1 MNFSDEQLEIINAP
15 INNILVSAAAG
26 SGKTTVLVERIITKI
41 LNGDFNIDE
50 LLVVTFTT
58 EAADNMRKKI
68 SKSLKERLNLYK
80 QMPVKDVDTIRRL
93 KSQLDKLPNAYI
105 QTLNSFCARVIKEKG
120 YAYTDPDTGEMLEPG
135 IPILDENTLGIIR
148 TDAISDALSVFYNAI
163 ADNSI
168 SEEKKENFI
177 LLTQMFGDG
186 RNDDALCQA
195 VDAAFRKLR
204 SIPDYIKVIEDEY
217 KERMITES
225 KGEVYGLENI
235 LDDIVECCH
244 SALDSIPKLESMV
257 DDFNYLAKAKDN
269 KDRKDLWHSFLESYS
284 IYLNRVLSVA
294 DDSSSLQK
302 DIYDAVFDRDILD
315 DENTPGL
322 PSFDVKRGND
332 EVEVRTFYNYFSHI
346 AAINQ
351 LRKKVFGISKSRTNG
366 YGECALL
373 TDFPSS
379 YHIFFKNQ
387 YDELFNMQVIRNKEL
402 SAFIALIKET
412 DRCYRKRKNQIHGMD
427 FSDQE
432 HIAYAILSN
441 PQNSDARDFYR
452 DKFVEIYIDEYQD
465 NSKLQDAVIDVF
477 ARKESDNEEYFGNV
491 FRVGD
496 VKQSIYKFRYANSK
510 LFSEK
515 MKKYGQKDGGILYL
529 LNKNY
534 RSEASVIDFVN
545 LIFEQLMSEESGTEI
560 TYDEQQKLIFN
571 ENYDHKHEPQVPN
584 VVFIN
589 KKRNT
594 DEEGNEIEYLDKDSV
609 SKLKYVL
616 RQGVL
621 YEALRYLE
629 EGYQPGEICVLTRTN
644 KTALLIADYLNKHNI
659 PAKVV
664 ENRELFNDNDIKG
677 ITNLILCLANQ
688 YRDEY
693 LLGVLLSNYRF
704 SNFTLNDIAEITA
717 ICRTEG
723 KDNLYLIDKLAFCS
737 EADSNND
744 ELKKRIRVFMDVFNK
759 LRMQNI
765 MTDIGILIESIY
777 TETGLAATLKAK
789 SDTEA
794 EKLLIFKDFLC
805 QNYLGMGSNIAGVA
819 GYLEQM
825 QLKLTSEVTMK
836 IDDVS
841 ENKVRCM
848 TCHSSKGLEFECVI
862 LAELD
867 SFGGKDSKYS
877 VDFDADFGFAVR
889 DYIND
894 RYCIQDSLEN
904 MVVAK
909 KQKLASVSEDIR
921 LLYVALTR
929 AKSRLSVIAENSVT
943 DKENNNYTL
952 SKYAFLQ
959 ESKTFDMNVFN
970 NIRLGMGSIFFLAL
984 SRIAKIQKLLGDTVV
999 PNNYFCNT
1007 ELPYDASLDCKYIKP
1022 DDIYADYP
1030 DLVRIAG
1037 NASESVADVTLD
1049 EEGNEAE
1056 SGNDNDGYNTGFNRD
1071 NKDTV
1076 FFAEEL
1082 KTSKNSIKLHSVAS
1096 TSDGLPVFE
1105 EYAYEA
1111 STAIPFKVSVS
1122 QLKNEFEVQKNVSMN
1137 LELPKLADIKDE
1149 KSEASNAAET
1159 GTFVHGIMRYI
1170 DLSLLAVKPESFDD
1184 ETARL
1189 YSKGIISD
1197 KQMPLINQFRE
1208 AILHFAQSDVA
1219 ASMNEAMLRN
1229 ELYKEKPIVFSIPV
1243 GEGNDTDFAL
1253 VQGVIDAYFI
1263 DNDGQAVLIDYK
1275 TDNLSKF
1282 PDDNARK
1289 EEAVRRHKV
1298 QLDLYAAAL
1307 ESSGI
1312 KVKKKVLYLL
1322 RHNISAEFN

>member
-1 MNFSDEQLEIINAP
+1 MEFSDEQLGIINAP
-15 INNILVSAAAG
+15 INNLLVSAAAG

-68 SKSLKERLNLYK
+68 SKSLKERLNQYK

-93 KSQLDKLPNAYI
+93 KNQLDKLPNAYI

-120 YAYTDPDTGEMLEPG
+120 YVYTSPDTGEMLEPG

-148 TDAISDALSVFYNAI
+148 NDAISEALSYFYNAVS
-163 ADNSI
+163 DNSI
-168 SEEKKENFI
+168 TEEQKENFI

-217 KERMITES
+217 KERMIIES
-225 KGEVYGLENI
+225 KGEVYGLKTI
-235 LDDIVECCH
+235 LDEIVECCQ
-244 SALDSIPKLESMV
+244 SALNSIPKLEIMV
-257 DDFNYLAKAKDN
+257 DDFIYLAKPKDN
-269 KDRKDLWHSFLESYS
+269 EKRKDLWHSFLESYS
-284 IYLNRVLSVA
+284 IYLKRVLSVV
-294 DDSSSLQK
+294 DNSSSSQK
-302 DIYDAVFDRDILD
+302 DVYDVIFDRDILD

-322 PSFDVKRGND
+322 PSCGEKSVNDV
-332 EVEVRTFYNYFSHI
+332 VEVRTFCDCFSHI
-346 AAINQ
+346 SAINQ
-351 LRKKVFGISKSRTNG
+351 LRKKVFGIKKSRTNG

-379 YHIFFKNQ
+379 YYIFFRNR

-402 SAFIALIKET
+402 SAFISLIKET
-412 DRCYRKRKNQIHGMD
+412 DKCYRKIKNQIHGMD

-432 HIAYAILSN
+432 HIAYAILSDS
-441 PQNSDARDFYR
+441 QNSDARDFYR
-452 DKFVEIYIDEYQD
+452 EKFVEIYIDEYQD

-477 ARKESDNEEYFGNV
+477 ARKESGDEDCFGNV

-534 RSEASVIDFVN
+534 RSEKKVIDFVN
-545 LIFEQLMSEESGTEI
+545 LIFEQLMAEESGTEI
-560 TYDEQQKLIFN
+560 TYDENQKLIFN
-571 ENYDHKHEPQVPN
+571 DKYEIKHEPQVPN
-584 VVFIN
+584 VVFVN
-589 KKRNT
+589 STRPK
-594 DEEGNEIEYLDKDSV
+594 DEEGNEKEYLDKDHV
-609 SKLKYVL
+609 SKLKYVM

-621 YEALRYLE
+621 YEVLRYLK
-629 EGYQPGEICVLTRTN
+629 EGYLPNEICVLTKTN
-644 KTALLIADYLNKHNI
+644 RTALLIADYLNKHNI
-659 PAKVV
+659 QAKVV

-677 ITNLILCLANQ
+677 ITNLLLCLANQ

-704 SNFTLNDIAEITA
+704 SNFTLNDIAEIMA
-717 ICRTEG
+717 VCRAES
-723 KDNLYLIDKLAFCS
+723 KDNLYLIDKMSFCLAS
-737 EADSNND
+737 SSGNV
-744 ELKKRIRVFMDVFNK
+744 ELKTRIQNFMDVFNK

-777 TETGLAATLKAK
+777 TETGLGATLKAK

-805 QNYLGMGSNIAGVA
+805 RNYLSMGSNIAGVA
-819 GYLEQM
+819 DYLEQM

-877 VDFDADFGFAVR
+877 IEFDADFGFAVR
-889 DYIND
+889 DYLND
-894 RYCIQDSLEN
+894 KYCIQDSLEN
-904 MVVAK
+904 MVVAE
-909 KQKLASVSEDIR
+909 KQKLASVSEEIR

-929 AKSRLSVIAENSVT
+929 AKSRLSVIAENTVT
-943 DKENNNYTL
+943 NRGCNNCVL
-952 SKYAFLQ
+952 AKYAFLQ
-959 ESKTFDMNVFN
+959 KDKAFEMNVFN
-970 NIRLGMGSIFFLAL
+970 KIGLGMGSIFFLSL
-984 SRIAKIQKLLGDTVV
+984 IRIGKIQKLLGDSVN
-999 PNNYFCNT
+999 PESFFCNLR
-1007 ELPYDASLDCKYIKP
+1007 LPYDDFLDCRYIGP

-1030 DLVRIAG
+1030 DLVRIEAAAEG
-1037 NASESVADVTLD
+1037 NLDINYEENSSEDISVSGDDESVTDF
-1049 EEGNEAE
+1049 
-1056 SGNDNDGYNTGFNRD
+1056 NDKS
-1071 NKDTV
+1071 KDTV

-1082 KTSKNSIKLHSVAS
+1082 KTSSNRIELHSIAS
-1096 TSDGLPVFE
+1096 TPEGLPVFE
-1105 EYAYEA
+1105 EYKYEV
-1111 STAIPFKVSVS
+1111 STAIPFKLSVS
-1122 QLKNEFEVQKNVSMN
+1122 QLKTEFEVQNNVSMN
-1137 LELPKLADIKDE
+1137 LELPKLKDIKDD
-1149 KSEASNAAET
+1149 KSEASNAAEV

-1170 DLSLLAVKPESFDD
+1170 DLSLLSLNPEAFDD
-1184 ETARL
+1184 ETSRL
-1189 YSKGIISD
+1189 HLKGIISD
-1197 KQMPLINQFRE
+1197 NQLPLVNQFKE
-1208 AILHFAQSDVA
+1208 AILNFAQSDIA
-1219 ASMNEAMLRN
+1219 ASMNDAMLRN

-1243 GEGNDTDFAL
+1243 NEENGEDFAL
-1253 VQGVIDAYFI
+1253 VQGVIDAYYI

-1282 PDDNARK
+1282 PDDNARR
-1289 EEAVRRHKV
+1289 EEAIRRHKV

-1312 KVKKKVLYLL
+1312 KVKKKILFLL